1 MSQPGNLVGNSLAGT
16 CLTLPNLGFLGYTFN
31 TLKYPKMG
39 ICYFFLCLSLV
50 NHFMLIFIIED
61 CGDLVLSGVLFQ
73 LDISVYWRC
82 LIWLVDLQFSFS
94 VAVVRVVVVA
104 ISIVQGVH

>member
-1 MSQPGNLVGNSLAGT
+1 
-16 CLTLPNLGFLGYTFN
+16 
-31 TLKYPKMG
+31 
-39 ICYFFLCLSLV
+39 
-50 NHFMLIFIIED
+50 MLILIIED
-61 CGDLVLSGVLFQ
+61 CGDLVLSGVRFQ

-82 LIWLVDLQFSFS
+82 IIWLVDLRFSFS

>member
-1 MSQPGNLVGNSLAGT
+1 
-16 CLTLPNLGFLGYTFN
+16 
-31 TLKYPKMG
+31 MG

-61 CGDLVLSGVLFQ
+61 CGDLVLSGVRFW

-82 LIWLVDLQFSFS
+82 LVWLVDL
-94 VAVVRVVVVA
+94 
-104 ISIVQGVH
+104 